1 MKKSLKYF
9 LIVLLMIILIFHMS
23 FVYAIEKVD
32 TETIGEEDNQNFF
45 EISKLEVTKNDKIE
59 MTINFENIEYNNF
72 LFELESSQNM
82 QDIQVLDSDNN
93 LDVEKNNNEISFE
106 INKETTNL
114 TNIILYY
121 QIPENVQINDKI
133 TFVATITDLEAD
145 KSESDIEEDT
155 KNNTEE
161 TVGTESAV
169 PKTQTIELTVTVVEE
184 NEENIEEQEE
194 TEENIE
200 GTEMVQKPEQESENS
215 NDDVEK
221 TSKDVT
227 EINNN
232 NQSQVLEQSN
242 VQKVS
247 NTSNYTI
254 QQTTKTNVTEQ
265 TITYNGSD
273 NNYLGELYIDGYTL
287 NKEFSKDNST
297 YFVTVDNDVESLNTT
312 AIAEDTAS
320 VVCVY
325 GNDNLKEGTNKIL
338 ITVTAENGNVR
349 NYRIYVIKNA

>member
-184 NEENIEEQEE
+184 NEENIEEQ
-194 TEENIE
+194 
-200 GTEMVQKPEQESENS
+200 
-215 NDDVEK
+215 
-221 TSKDVT
+221 KDVT

-254 QQTTKTNVTEQ
+254 QQTTKTKVTEQ

-273 NNYLGELYIDGYTL
+273 NNYLSELYIDGYTL

-297 YFVTVDNDVESLNTT
+297 YFVTVENDVESLNTT
-312 AIAEDTAS
+312 AIAEDNSS